1 MKIILT
7 GGGTAGHVSG
17 NMALVPELKKH
28 GFNIDYIGTH
38 RGMERDIV
46 ASDKDIIYHPISAGK
61 FVRGFHPGNIKDA
74 FKVLK
79 GIKEASKLVKEIKPD
94 VVFSKG
100 GFVTVPVVIAAH
112 RHHVPVII
120 HESDFTPGLANKIS
134 AEFADKICTT
144 FPETVSMF
152 RNKKRNGASSV
163 ICTGAPLRKELFAGS
178 RSTGYSLCGFADNKP
193 VIIVMGG
200 SLGAQAINKLI
211 RESVNVLV
219 KKYNII
225 HICGR
230 GGCDNALNIQGYK
243 QFDYVTTELP
253 HLFAISDIAVSR
265 AGSNAIFEFLAAQ
278 IPMLLIPLPKGES
291 RGDQILNA
299 DSFAKSGFAVT
310 KYQENLD
317 PQELCKDIDALF
329 ADKQKFRTSM
339 HNSSI
344 QNGTDNI
351 LKLIYSCCT
360 K

>member
-17 NMALVPELKKH
+17 NMALVPELKKN
-28 GFNIDYIGTH
+28 GFKIDYIGTY
-38 RGMERDIV
+38 RGMERGIV
-46 ASDKDIIYHPISAGK
+46 AADTDITYHPIPAGR
-61 FVRGFHPGNIKDA
+61 FVRGFHASNIKDA

-79 GIKEASKLVKEIKPD
+79 GIKEASRLIKEIKPD
-94 VVFSKG
+94 IVFSKG

-112 RHHVPVII
+112 RQHIPVII

-134 AEFADKICTT
+134 AKFADKICTT
-144 FPETVSMF
+144 FPETVKMF
-152 RNKKRNGASSV
+152 AGNKKAEQSRIV
-163 ICTGAPLRKELFAGS
+163 CTGAPLRNELFNGS
-178 RSTGYSLCGFADNKP
+178 QDTGHSLCGFNTAKP
-193 VIIVMGG
+193 IIIVMGG
-200 SLGAQAINKLI
+200 SLGAQAINKLV
-211 RESVNVLV
+211 REALPSLV

-230 GGCDNALNIQGYK
+230 GGVDPSYNMSGYK

-253 HLFAISDIAVSR
+253 HLLSISDAAVSR

-291 RGDQILNA
+291 RGDQVFNA
-299 DSFAKSGFAVT
+299 ASFSQNGYALAKQ
-310 KYQENLD
+310 QEELD
-317 PQELCKDIDALF
+317 AQKLCESIDELF
-329 ADKQKFRTSM
+329 AQKNKIHTAM
-339 HNSSI
+339 HSSSI

-351 LKLIYSCCT
+351 LKLIYSLCN